1 MALNIIDCLLQLGV
15 VPGMGKKLSKSE
27 NKENQEAR
35 AKDPAGQALGG
46 GAQGGGAIPGA
57 GGGGD
62 GGSSGGG
69 GGGGSGGGSGQGS
82 KDDVK
87 NNKDNDKKVCSEVAP
102 SSSLRVFKSFLVIG
116 VKRCFRAQ
124 EEGSGLSTH
133 RLALTMLIK
142 IVKSL
147 GCAYGCG
154 EGHRGLS
161 GDRLRMQV
169 SLASLP
175 RLSLPLEAMRS
186 TWCSDLN

>member
-1 MALNIIDCLLQLGV
+1 M
-15 VPGMGKKLSKSE
+15 E
-27 NKENQEAR
+27 EEEEA
-35 AKDPAGQALGG
+35 AEEEE
-46 GAQGGGAIPGA
+46 
-57 GGGGD
+57 
-62 GGSSGGG
+62 
-69 GGGGSGGGSGQGS
+69 GGSGGGSGQGS

-87 NNKDNDKKVCSEVAP
+87 NNKDNDKKVSLSCLFRNEGLWRPVCSRSCA
-102 SSSLRVFKSFLVIG
+102 SLP
-116 VKRCFRAQ
+116 VKQ

-169 SLASLP
+169 RSLL
-175 RLSLPLEAMRS
+175 L
-186 TWCSDLN
+186 